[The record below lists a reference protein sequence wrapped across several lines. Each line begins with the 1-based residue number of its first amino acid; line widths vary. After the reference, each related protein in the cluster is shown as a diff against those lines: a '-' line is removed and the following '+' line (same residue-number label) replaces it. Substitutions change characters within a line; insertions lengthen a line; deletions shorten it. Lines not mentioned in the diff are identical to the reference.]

1 MPGFRA
7 AAFFDVD
14 GTLVRTNI
22 LHTYAYFAANQGR
35 PVASV
40 GKLLA
45 LATRLPL
52 FFAADH
58 YNRKVF
64 NDLFYKQYEG
74 ISEDRLYV
82 LAEDMF
88 ESVLRP
94 AVFPGARALIE
105 DCRSNGLEPV
115 FLSGSIDIILGPLAD
130 HFDIT
135 EVICNRLEIR
145 DGMATGRLVRPVV
158 AGATKAQLIR
168 DFARRRGYDPDT
180 CQAYS
185 DSASDFGMLASVGR
199 PAAVNPDWKLRGIA
213 RAHDWPILTLGA

>member
-1 MPGFRA
+1 MPGPRA

-14 GTLVRTNI
+14 GTLVHTNI

-35 PVASV
+35 PVASI
-40 GKLLA
+40 GKLLG
-45 LATRLPL
+45 LAARLPL
-52 FFAADH
+52 FLAAEN
-58 YNRKVF
+58 YNRKAF
-64 NDLFYKQYEG
+64 NDLFYKMYAG

-94 AVFPGARALIE
+94 AIFPGAKALIE
-105 DCRSNGLEPV
+105 DCRANGLQPV
-115 FLSGSIDIILGPLAD
+115 FLSGSLDIILEPLAD
-130 HFDIT
+130 HFDVT

-145 DGMATGRLVRPVV
+145 DGFATGRLLSPVI

-168 DFARRRGYDPDT
+168 DHAAEHGFDPND

-185 DSASDFGMLASVGR
+185 DSASDFAMLASVGR
-199 PAAVNPDWKLRGIA
+199 PAVVNPDWKLRGIA

>member
-1 MPGFRA
+1 MSGPRA

-14 GTLVRTNI
+14 GTLVHTNI

-40 GKLLA
+40 GKVLGLA
-45 LATRLPL
+45 ARLPL
-52 FFAADH
+52 FLAADQ

-64 NDLFYKQYEG
+64 NDLFYKMYAG
-74 ISEDRLYV
+74 ISEDRLHV

-94 AVFPGARALIE
+94 AIFPGALALID

-115 FLSGSIDIILGPLAD
+115 FLSGSLDVILQPLAQ
-130 HFDIT
+130 HFDVT
-135 EVICNRLEIR
+135 KVICNRLEIV
-145 DGMATGRLVRPVV
+145 DGFATGRLLRPVV
-158 AGATKAQLIR
+158 AGAEKAQLIR
-168 DFARRRGYDPDT
+168 DYAAERGYDPDD

-185 DSASDFGMLASVGR
+185 DSASDFAMLASVGR